1 QRMAE
6 YLVLYNS
13 KRPHKSLELMTPV
26 DYILRESKN
35 CNMWW
40 THTFSFIHHRNMSGW
55 RSHWIARAFRMSTIY
70 VVVLTY
76 IKPLEEVDR
85 AIPAHIE
92 WLKKGYADGLF
103 LASGRR
109 IPRTGGVILAKCDS
123 RETLQARLS
132 QDPFQQLGL
141 ARTEIIPFEASMA
154 SPALQSLL

>member
-1 QRMAE
+1 
-6 YLVLYNS
+6 
-13 KRPHKSLELMTPV
+13 
-26 DYILRESKN
+26 
-35 CNMWW
+35 
-40 THTFSFIHHRNMSGW
+40 
-55 RSHWIARAFRMSTIY
+55 MSTIY

-76 IKPLEEVDR
+76 KNRSKRLTVR
-85 AIPAHIE
+85 S
-92 WLKKGYADGLF
+92 LTSNGSKGYADGLF

>member
-1 QRMAE
+1 
-6 YLVLYNS
+6 
-13 KRPHKSLELMTPV
+13 
-26 DYILRESKN
+26 
-35 CNMWW
+35 
-40 THTFSFIHHRNMSGW
+40 
-55 RSHWIARAFRMSTIY
+55 MSTIY

-92 WLKKGYADGLF
+92 WLKRLC
-103 LASGRR
+103 RR
-109 IPRTGGVILAKCDS
+109 PLSRLRPPYSRTGGVILAKCDS

>member
-1 QRMAE
+1 
-6 YLVLYNS
+6 
-13 KRPHKSLELMTPV
+13 
-26 DYILRESKN
+26 
-35 CNMWW
+35 
-40 THTFSFIHHRNMSGW
+40 
-55 RSHWIARAFRMSTIY
+55 MSTIY

-76 IKPLEEVDR
+76 IKPLEAVDR

-123 RETLQARLS
+123 RRLS

>member
-1 QRMAE
+1 MPRLSQWYVKLSFG
-6 YLVLYNS
+6 YLL
-13 KRPHKSLELMTPV
+13 LG
-26 DYILRESKN
+26 
-35 CNMWW
+35 
-40 THTFSFIHHRNMSGW
+40 FSFGALLLAHKGQ
-55 RSHWIARAFRMSTIY
+55 
-70 VVVLTY
+70 
-76 IKPLEEVDR
+76 PLHP
-85 AIPAHIE
+85 ALWNWLPAHIE